1 MVHSTMSEQSVVEF
15 DVNNRCVVSPDH
27 AARSLLMLQRH
38 DDSNE
43 DTPRNSLSNL
53 HSHQRHSDEYNNS
66 QEYHDSQVVRRTSS
80 HLSQDSNLSSDED
93 QNSTVSFV
101 RYTRV
106 CPNCHC
112 VRDVQAFRNSDVSTC
127 DICLDRIRA
136 DSNPLWQGLIAA
148 ANSDLA
154 QSFGVGAR
162 AQKSTYTAHSSMGYL
177 KGDHTNDQGNES
189 MYQFVEEPNSVYH
202 GYAIKSENGGMGQY
216 PQQHNQM
223 PMSGDGSGST
233 LMHNQMDARSAI
245 SHEPCVNCKT
255 LKSPLWRRDLQG
267 NCLCNACGLY
277 HKAHGT
283 HRPLKRAM
291 GSFVRT
297 NATHPMGPMSC
308 SNCGTENTTLWRRND
323 QNMVVCNACGLYE
336 KLHKRSRPIGL
347 TKTNVIKKRKRKSK
361 SLKPLLPI
369 KIQPALRCLAPA
381 VTYGPSPSA

>member
-1 MVHSTMSEQSVVEF
+1 MVEQMNLKNENTVT
-15 DVNNRCVVSPDH
+15 PDF

-38 DDSNE
+38 EDSNE
-43 DTPRNSLSNL
+43 NSPTATPSSCSDS
-53 HSHQRHSDEYNNS
+53 SHHHREFIHRVDSHMS
-66 QEYHDSQVVRRTSS
+66 HDS
-80 HLSQDSNLSSDED
+80 NNSSDED
-93 QNSTVSFV
+93 PNSSVCFV

-112 VRDVQAFRNSDVSTC
+112 VRDVQAFKSPDVATC
-127 DICLDRIRA
+127 DVCLDRIRA

-154 QSFGVGAR
+154 QSFGPGNR
-162 AQKSTYTAHSSMGYL
+162 PQKSTYTAHPTMGYL
-177 KGDHTNDQGNES
+177 KGDQTNLGEL
-189 MYQFVEEPNSVYH
+189 EEPYQYLDEQNSFKVNM
-202 GYAIKSENGGMGQY
+202 GYSADGISIKQEEQHQLQIMRSESPPPVN
-216 PQQHNQM
+216 HNQV
-223 PMSGDGSGST
+223 DV
-233 LMHNQMDARSAI
+233 RSAI
-245 SHEPCVNCKT
+245 SHEPCINCKT

-297 NATHPMGPMSC
+297 SASHPMGPMSC